1 MFRNPDFLRS
11 ERFSLAK
18 TAIEKQELAACCA
31 ALFRYPE
38 VNMEKLSVLWTT
50 SLRVH
55 LDEAN
60 TIADIVCRHGIAV
73 HVLNMDS

>member
-18 TAIEKQELAACCA
+18 TAIENQELAACCA

-38 VNMEKLSVLWTT
+38 VNMERLPFFGRPASVSISMKRTPSRT
-50 SLRVH
+50 
-55 LDEAN
+55 
-60 TIADIVCRHGIAV
+60 
-73 HVLNMDS
+73 